1 LLFEID
7 AEVLHD
13 DPGLIRTS
21 LIFTKSFL
29 TDWSIGQE
37 NLTSQREFSG
47 FSGKNWNAG
56 WNTVEVY
63 LVLEWILNSQF
74 LPIQLN
80 FIPAC

>member
-47 FSGKNWNAG
+47 FSGKK
-56 WNTVEVY
+56 
-63 LVLEWILNSQF
+63 LECWMEHGRS
-74 LPIQLN
+74 
-80 FIPAC
+80 IPGVGMDIE